1 MERDNDDGQQ
11 KGAQGRVLRVGGGVR
26 RHTIR
31 RQLYIYLSLIVA
43 GAYLI
48 AESGLEVRHL
58 ISEGAAF
65 IMVGMVGLIM
75 STTTTD
81 IGQSLMLAVR
91 EEGKTTR
98 IVNRKLVR
106 HMGKVLVRAV
116 GEEGRQTRA
125 ANRKHVRHMGKVLVR
140 AVGEEGRQT
149 RAAIEEIGKR
159 AEERDIRMEKR
170 LDRMSAAVEAMSSDV
185 KAMSSDVKAMSSDN
199 REFFRQ
205 MLEAQNRILEK
216 VS

>member
-1 MERDNDDGQQ
+1 MERNSNGSQQ
-11 KGAQGRVLRVGGGVR
+11 ARAKGRVLRVGGGVR

-31 RQLYIYLSLIVA
+31 RQLYIYLSLIGT
-43 GAYLI
+43 GAYFV
-48 AESGLEVRHL
+48 AESGLEKLHL
-58 ISEGAAF
+58 ISEGIAL
-65 IMVGMVGLIM
+65 ILVGIVGLIM

-98 IVNRKLVR
+98 AVNRKLVKY
-106 HMGKVLVRAV
+106 MVKVLDNTVR
-116 GEEGRQTRA
+116 
-125 ANRKHVRHMGKVLVR
+125 
-140 AVGEEGRQT
+140 EEGRQT
-149 RAAIEEIGKR
+149 RAAIEEIGR
-159 AEERDIRMEKR
+159 QAEERDVRMEKR
-170 LDRMSAAVEAMSSDV
+170 LDRMSSAVEAVSNDIKAVSDDI
-185 KAMSSDVKAMSSDN
+185 KAVSDDN

>member
-125 ANRKHVRHMGKVLVR
+125 A
-140 AVGEEGRQT
+140 
-149 RAAIEEIGKR
+149 IEEIGKR

>member
-1 MERDNDDGQQ
+1 MERNSNGGQQ
-11 KGAQGRVLRVGGGVR
+11 ARAKGRALRVGGGVR

-31 RQLYIYLSLIVA
+31 RQLYIYLSLIGT
-43 GAYLI
+43 GAYFV
-48 AESGLEVRHL
+48 AESGLEKLHL

-65 IMVGMVGLIM
+65 IMVGIVGLIM

-98 IVNRKLVR
+98 AVNRKLVK
-106 HMGKVLVRAV
+106 HMVKVLDNTVR
-116 GEEGRQTRA
+116 
-125 ANRKHVRHMGKVLVR
+125 
-140 AVGEEGRQT
+140 EEGRQT
-149 RAAIEEIGKR
+149 RAAIEEIGR
-159 AEERDIRMEKR
+159 QAEERDARMEKR
-170 LDRMSAAVEAMSSDV
+170 LDRMSSAVEAVSNDIKAVSNDIKAVSNDIKAVSNDIKAVSNDIKAVSD
-185 KAMSSDVKAMSSDN
+185 DN